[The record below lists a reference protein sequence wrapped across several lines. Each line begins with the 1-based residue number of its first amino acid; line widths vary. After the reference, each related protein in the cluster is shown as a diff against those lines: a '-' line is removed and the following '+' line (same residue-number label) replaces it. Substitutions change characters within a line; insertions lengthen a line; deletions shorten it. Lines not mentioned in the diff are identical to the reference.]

1 MSSGSSKATR
11 EHFGYNEAGPVTL
24 EVHQCTKGPQIS
36 HQSAS
41 PRGRGAECH
50 SAVLGHCP
58 PIYIILKTAQHLKF
72 CWKNIGLGIQYIGF
86 PSFHSRRRRWHPTL
100 VLLPGKSHGW
110 KSLVGYSPWGR
121 EESDMT
127 QRPHFHFSFSCIG
140 EENGN
145 PLQCSCLENPRNG
158 GAWWAVVYWVA
169 QSRTWLKRLSSSSS
183 LP

>member
-72 CWKNIGLGIQYIGF
+72 CSKNIGLGIQYIGF

-127 QRPHFHFSFSCIG
+127 QRPHFHFSFHA
-140 EENGN
+140 
-145 PLQCSCLENPRNG
+145 LEKKMATHSSVL
-158 GAWWAVVYWVA
+158 AWRIPGTAEPVVCWVA